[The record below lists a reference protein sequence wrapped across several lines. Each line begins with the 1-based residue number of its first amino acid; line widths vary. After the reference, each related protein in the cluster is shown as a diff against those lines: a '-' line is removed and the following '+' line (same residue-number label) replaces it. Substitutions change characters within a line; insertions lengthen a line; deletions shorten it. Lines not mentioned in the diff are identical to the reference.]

1 VIPIRYNVRSLMV
14 RRTTSVMTAMG
25 VALVVMILVIMLGFV
40 AGLRRTVTSE
50 AGPNNWIVLSRGI
63 TAEPSSFVTREQYQ
77 IVRSRPE
84 IAADGSGE
92 ALVSPE
98 IVTGFNPDPDG
109 NLSAGLFTFLRGVYP
124 AAFAVHRGIR
134 IASGRWPMRGRAE
147 MVVGRNLAARFPRL
161 VPGLRL
167 RFGRREWTIVGIF
180 ADGGSARESEV
191 WTDLDVL
198 EQDIRYNRGFASL
211 HVVLRPGMEDS
222 FERALNRD
230 ARLKVDAIAESRF
243 YAQQSGFVDR
253 LRGLG
258 LTIAAILGLGAAFG
272 GMNTMYAAVARRTRE
287 VGVLR
292 ALGFSRPSILLS
304 FTIESAAL
312 GLLGGVMGEMLG
324 LFVAAATGLN
334 SRLMNVGSF
343 IFSFRLSPAA
353 FLAGV
358 IAAVTIGALAGLLPA
373 WRASRIGAIESLRT
387 A

>member
-14 RRTTSVMTAMG
+14 RRTTSVMTALG

-40 AGLRRTVTSE
+40 AGLRRTVAGE
-50 AGPNNWIVLSRGI
+50 AGRNNWIVLNRGS
-63 TAEPSSFVTREQYQ
+63 TAEPSSLVTREQYQ

-84 IAADGSGE
+84 IAVDASGE

-124 AAFAVHRGIR
+124 VAFSVHRGTR
-134 IASGRWPMRGRAE
+134 VESGRWPMRGRAE
-147 MVVGRNLAARFPRL
+147 MAVGRNLAARFPRL

-167 RFGRREWTIVGIF
+167 RFGRREWTIVGTF
-180 ADGGSARESEV
+180 ADRGSARESEV

-198 EQDIRYNRGFASL
+198 EQDIRFNRGFASL
-211 HVVLRPGMEDS
+211 HVVLRPGMEES

-230 ARLKVDAIAESRF
+230 GRLEIDAIAESRF
-243 YAQQSGFVDR
+243 YAQQSGFADQ

-258 LTIAAILGLGAAFG
+258 LMLAAILGLGAAFG

-292 ALGFSRPSILLS
+292 ALGFSGPNILLS

-312 GLLGGVMGEMLG
+312 GLLGGVLGEMLG
-324 LFVAAATGLN
+324 VFVAAATGLN

-343 IFSFRLSPAA
+343 IFSFRLSPSA
-353 FLAGV
+353 FLAGLTAALV
-358 IAAVTIGALAGLLPA
+358 IGVLAGVLPA
-373 WRASRIGAIESLRT
+373 WRAARITLIESLRT